1 MVTRSLN
8 RRLAGLLPVL
18 FLALGCGGTPN
29 DKPVVHPVTGSVTLD
44 GMPLPNAIVHFSPDK
59 GTPSAG
65 ITDAAGKF
73 ELQEKTGMKG
83 AVVANHA
90 VSISTDLDG
99 TRKKEN
105 EKVPAKYNTATTL
118 SAVVKEGENKFEFP
132 LKSK

>member
-1 MVTRSLN
+1 MLTRSLN
-8 RRLAGLLPVL
+8 RRLAGLLPVF
-18 FLALGCGGTPN
+18 FLALGCSGAPD

-118 SAVVKEGENKFEFP
+118 SAVVKEGENSFEFP

>member
-1 MVTRSLN
+1 MLTHSTN
-8 RRLAGLLPVL
+8 RRLAGLLPA
-18 FLALGCGGTPN
+18 FLVALGCGGAPA

-73 ELQEKTGMKG
+73 ELHEKTGMKG
-83 AVVANHA
+83 AVATNHI

-99 TRKKEN
+99 SRKKEN

-118 SAVVKEGENKFEFP
+118 SAVVKEGDNSIDFP

>member
-1 MVTRSLN
+1 MLTRSLN
-8 RRLAGLLPVL
+8 RRLAGLLPVF
-18 FLALGCGGTPN
+18 FLALGCGGAPD

-44 GMPLPNAIVHFSPDK
+44 GMPLPNAIVHFSPDR

-132 LKSK
+132 LTSK